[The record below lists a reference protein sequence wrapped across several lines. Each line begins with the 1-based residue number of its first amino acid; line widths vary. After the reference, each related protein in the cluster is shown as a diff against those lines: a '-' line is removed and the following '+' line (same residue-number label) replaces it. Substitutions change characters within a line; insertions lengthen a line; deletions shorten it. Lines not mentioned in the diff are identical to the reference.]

1 MWLQNKGYLIKTFE
15 FNNLASAA
23 DFAETVMKPKI
34 IATLKASLAEKKHF
48 VTVKIKSRHNA
59 DTLSKKEK
67 KILDE
72 IEEVYFHL

>member
-23 DFAETVMKPKI
+23 DFAEA
-34 IATLKASLAEKKHF
+34 IAEPRILTFIKASLAEKKHF
-48 VTVKIKSRHNA
+48 VTVKIKSRHHA

-72 IEEVYFHL
+72 IEEIYFHL